1 MGLFFKIFFTSGGGD
16 TLPPAGTTTAGVP
29 FAPSVLLAALGVAV
43 IGLGLHAFVIPR
55 FYDRP
60 FETLL
65 LTWGIFL
72 ISTEVIKIVF
82 GTDLRTVANP
92 LAQPDYRGLRVR

>member
-43 IGLGLHAFVIPR
+43 IGLGLEHFVIRR

-60 FETLL
+60 FETLRNAEERRGFSIWL
-65 LTWGIFL
+65 C
-72 ISTEVIKIVF
+72 
-82 GTDLRTVANP
+82 RVASRN
-92 LAQPDYRGLRVR
+92 